1 MIQKVTLPALGE
13 TVDTS
18 TIERWVRKEGDAI
31 RRGEVLCE
39 ITTDKATL
47 EVESYHDGTLL
58 KILAPE
64 GAELPVGALIA
75 VIGEPDDEIPAD
87 LLAQAGKAPAEA
99 PAPKAEAPASAAA
112 KPAPAPAAAPKATPA
127 TAGQAGAEVEGF
139 HRVTMPALG
148 ETVDTSTVE
157 RWVRKEGDKVRRGMV
172 LCEITTDKATLEVE
186 SYYDGALLKI
196 LAPEG
201 MELPV
206 GAPLAII
213 GQAGAEVPASMLA
226 GAAPP
231 APTEA
236 APPAPSPAKAPAP
249 QAAAPPARVPAAP
262 PAPVQAAR
270 SPGGRIIA
278 SPRARRR
285 ARELGVAIETVRG
298 TGPGGRII
306 EADVEEAA
314 AAAPA
319 APGVKASPLARK
331 MAAAEGVDLASVA
344 GTGPGGKVMKAD
356 VLAGPRA
363 PAAAVAGR
371 PGEVVPLTAM
381 RRIVA
386 DRMLL
391 SKQTIPCYYLTM
403 DVDMTDSACLR
414 AKLNQRANG
423 GPKISFND
431 FVIKACAGALVAFP
445 AVNSRWVEGGLERR
459 SEVNV
464 GLAVALEE
472 GLMVPVVRSA
482 DAKTLRQIAA
492 ETSDLAQRARTKRL
506 TPDEYQDGCL
516 TVTNLGMFGIR
527 NFIPVV
533 NPGESCILGLGLI
546 QERVVFR
553 QGGIQVRQIMTMTL
567 SVDHRIVDGAAGAQ
581 FLEMV
586 RDLLESPQ
594 KLAEKE

>member
-1 MIQKVTLPALGE
+1 MIQKVTLPALGETVDTSTIERWVRKEGDVVRRGEVLCEITTDKATLEVESYYDGTLLKILAPEGAELPVGAVIAVIGDPADEVPADLLAQAAQTPPAPKTATPPATATTDKPPATAAAEVEGFHRVTMPALGE

-47 EVESYHDGTLL
+47 EVESYYDGTLL

-64 GAELPVGALIA
+64 GAELPVGA
-75 VIGEPDDEIPAD
+75 
-87 LLAQAGKAPAEA
+87 
-99 PAPKAEAPASAAA
+99 
-112 KPAPAPAAAPKATPA
+112 
-127 TAGQAGAEVEGF
+127 
-139 HRVTMPALG
+139 
-148 ETVDTSTVE
+148 
-157 RWVRKEGDKVRRGMV
+157 
-172 LCEITTDKATLEVE
+172 
-186 SYYDGALLKI
+186 
-196 LAPEG
+196 
-201 MELPV
+201 
-206 GAPLAII
+206 PLAII
-213 GQAGAEVPASMLA
+213 GEKGAEVPASMLDD
-226 GAAPP
+226 AAARP
-231 APTEA
+231 APAEA
-236 APPAPSPAKAPAP
+236 APPATAP
-249 QAAAPPARVPAAP
+249 QPAAP
-262 PAPVQAAR
+262 PAQAPAAPAAAVAAR
-270 SPGGRIIA
+270 SARSRGGRIAA

-285 ARELGVAIETVRG
+285 ARELGVALETVAG

-314 AAAPA
+314 AGAAGPV
-319 APGVKASPLARK
+319 GVKASPLARK
-331 MAAAEGVDLASVA
+331 MAAAGGVDLALLR
-344 GTGPGGKVMKAD
+344 GTGVGGKVMKAD

-363 PAAAVAGR
+363 APASVAGR

-403 DVDMTDSACLR
+403 DVDMTDTACLR

-431 FVIKACAGALVAFP
+431 FVIKACAQALAASP

-459 SEVNV
+459 AEVNV

-472 GLMVPVVRSA
+472 GLMVPVVRGA
-482 DAKTLRQIAA
+482 DAKALRQIAA

-506 TPDEYQDGCL
+506 TPDEYQGGCM

-527 NFIPVV
+527 SFIPVV
-533 NPGESCILGLGLI
+533 NPGESCILGLGVI
-546 QERVVFR
+546 QEQVVFR
-553 QGGIQVRQIMTMTL
+553 QGGIQVRQMMTMTL
-567 SVDHRIVDGAAGAQ
+567 AVDHRIVDGAVGAQ
-581 FLEMV
+581 FLEMI
-586 RDLLESPQ
+586 RDRLEAPQ
-594 KLAEKE
+594 KLVD